1 MALWRV
7 QKHRFIN
14 VNLYSVYCIQRHCS
28 YFVTTQKK
36 TQHHILRFS
45 KGEFRFSHVPC
56 DVSTRPEVPGSEMK
70 FTFGAWLPWLPLLT
84 CSATVLRGSSNRSTL
99 QTEDERGTWLF
110 QEVRINGLQIGLQL
124 VTYC

>member
-1 MALWRV
+1 MASTET
-7 QKHRFIN
+7 QIN
-14 VNLYSVYCIQRHCS
+14 VCKSIQCILHTEALQLFCDNA
-28 YFVTTQKK
+28 KK

-45 KGEFRFSHVPC
+45 KGEFRFSHIPC

-99 QTEDERGTWLF
+99 QTEDERGTWMF
-110 QEVRINGLQIGLQL
+110 TGS
-124 VTYC
+124 